1 MDDEVSDVACGEEGG
16 RELRVRDTSLEP
28 VFIGEGGRAE
38 GETAG
43 VVHAQ
48 GKALKGEWE
57 AINTE
62 RGSLYLLIFCFYLVS
77 ELCQGSGCPWSQP
90 FWQFLQPIGSPALYE
105 AQFSISLGMTCC
117 ITTEEEL

>member
-1 MDDEVSDVACGEEGG
+1 M
-16 RELRVRDTSLEP
+16 RDTSLEP
-28 VFIGEGGRAE
+28 VFIGE

-62 RGSLYLLIFCFYLVS
+62 RGCLSLPRFCFYLVS
-77 ELCQGSGCPWSQP
+77 ELCQGSRYPWSQP
-90 FWQFLQPIGSPALYE
+90 IWQNLATDGQPCSV
-105 AQFSISLGMTCC
+105 
-117 ITTEEEL
+117 

>member
-1 MDDEVSDVACGEEGG
+1 MDDEVSDDAAFGEEGV
-16 RELRVRDTSLEP
+16 RAMELRVRDTSLEP
-28 VFIGEGGRAE
+28 VFIGE

-62 RGSLYLLIFCFYLVS
+62 RGCLSLPRFCFYLVS
-77 ELCQGSGCPWSQP
+77 ELCQGSGHPS
-90 FWQFLQPIGSPALYE
+90 
-105 AQFSISLGMTCC
+105 
-117 ITTEEEL
+117 

>member
-28 VFIGEGGRAE
+28 VFIGEG
-38 GETAG
+38 ETAG

-62 RGSLYLLIFCFYLVS
+62 RGFLYLLIFCFYLVY
-77 ELCQGSGCPWSQP
+77 LV
-90 FWQFLQPIGSPALYE
+90 
-105 AQFSISLGMTCC
+105 
-117 ITTEEEL
+117 